1 MNATSKH
8 PIARLALPAILALAL
23 TACGK
28 SADNPAAQATP
39 ASAPAPSLADLKDPA
54 AVAKVAEAALPKGDA
69 AIPTSNYRKV
79 DSGHQVMF
87 LYFAMAN
94 LPVPYEDIAQDFS
107 SDYGRTSDSFK
118 RNDIVSAL
126 KPRIDQEIAGA
137 KGGRYIFTEQQD
149 NSLLERY
156 NFEKKSFA
164 IKEFADSGRYTY
176 FSDNSKY
183 TLATTNNG
191 QFTSFRVQDEA
202 KARQIEGYLSKYAQL
217 RLQTYAYV
225 QDADPSNRRVKL
237 QVMKVRLLDPAGEVL
252 AEI

>member
-1 MNATSKH
+1 MTNANKL
-8 PIARLALPAILALAL
+8 PFARLAVPAILALAL
-23 TACGK
+23 AACGK
-28 SADNPAAQATP
+28 NADTPAAA
-39 ASAPAPSLADLKDPA
+39 ASAPAPGLAELKDPA
-54 AVAKVAEAALPKGDA
+54 TVAKVAEAALPKGDA
-69 AIPTSNYRKV
+69 ATPLSNYRKV

-87 LYFAMAN
+87 LYFALAN
-94 LPVPYEDIAQDFS
+94 LPVPYEDIAQDYS
-107 SDYGRTSDSFK
+107 TDYSRTTDSFK
-118 RNDIVSAL
+118 RNDIVTAL
-126 KPRIDQEIAGA
+126 KPRIDQEIVGA
-137 KGGRYIFTEQQD
+137 KGGRYIVTEQQD
-149 NSLLERY
+149 SSLLERY

-164 IKEFADSGRYTY
+164 IKEFAESNRYTY

-183 TLATTNNG
+183 TLATTNNS
-191 QFTSFRVQDEA
+191 QFTSLPVSDET